1 MSLDQLVA
9 RHDHEQTYG
18 IAADWLH
25 ESWRSMMGQDSGDPP
40 PAAVNVAPYLRAGL
54 WLLCNNTWSPYNGAR
69 FSATRWRPGADVGG
83 DDRGH
88 RRHEGV
94 AEVTP
99 FDWFL
104 RLHTP
109 AGRATHL
116 GLGDRRVHA
125 SKRREGPRLFT
136 RRALTAGAS
145 MSARLVSAWRHAG
158 LRETARYGTKTC
170 WLHWIIIFWSCLAA
184 CPIASGF

>member
-1 MSLDQLVA
+1 M
-9 RHDHEQTYG
+9 
-18 IAADWLH
+18 WL
-25 ESWRSMMGQDSGDPP
+25 RTCGRAFDYYATTRGLRTMGPGFQRLGDD
-40 PAAVNVAPYLRAGL
+40 L
-54 WLLCNNTWSPYNGAR
+54 GAHL
-69 FSATRWRPGADVGG
+69 GG
-83 DDRGH
+83 DDRE
-88 RRHEGV
+88 RRRPEGV

-145 MSARLVSAWRHAG
+145 MSARLVSA
-158 LRETARYGTKTC
+158 
-170 WLHWIIIFWSCLAA
+170 
-184 CPIASGF
+184 

>member
-136 RRALTAGAS
+136 RRVALSRGAHWQLGPPCRLGWCQPDATRGFVRRPGTVRKLAGS
-145 MSARLVSAWRHAG
+145 IG
-158 LRETARYGTKTC
+158 LLFFC
-170 WLHWIIIFWSCLAA
+170 HV
-184 CPIASGF
+184 